1 MSDTIVEIQLPEN
14 ALTPVLHVHSLTD
27 DTASLNGGDALTQL
41 TNVKGFWRATVTQDL
56 AGVYRVVVIDSDG
69 DVIAT
74 GYVALQND
82 TETYRVEDTYSG
94 AAAAGGDTAAIN
106 DIKAKT
112 DQLKFTSGRVH
123 SVLADSDGVSETKFR
138 EIMTAFVLNPSEVSV
153 VSGDTRQVVYKK
165 RDGITTVAT
174 VTFDYSNG
182 SRSAAVLA

>member
-56 AGVYRVVVIDSDG
+56 AGVYR
-69 DVIAT
+69 
-74 GYVALQND
+74 
-82 TETYRVEDTYSG
+82 G